1 MWLMT
6 FVNSASSMLNVKILK
21 SPWEIL
27 MSAREVGL
35 LRIQEIQGSINV
47 EIQKTPI
54 TPTDLREK
62 RRNSMG

>member
-1 MWLMT
+1 MWLMI

-21 SPWEIL
+21 SPWETL
-27 MSAREVGL
+27 MSAREVDW

>member
-1 MWLMT
+1 MT

-27 MSAREVGL
+27 MSAREVVDS

-47 EIQKTPI
+47 EIQKIRI

-62 RRNSMG
+62 RRNLMG

>member
-1 MWLMT
+1 MI

-21 SPWEIL
+21 SPWETL
-27 MSAREVGL
+27 MSAREVDW